1 MLETRNSSNELDLA
15 YMPYHEGLVN
25 HNAPPVRGSLSVR
38 VSNQHPQSPYYGD
51 SDEDDVS
58 DDPAWMAAPR
68 GSLQPAFPSSLMK
81 KASSV
86 SVTDTQTSS
95 PKSPG
100 TDVVSSAGEED
111 EQEKQRKDKEDD
123 DEDDD
128 DYFPPTMPKMKT
140 PQKNAS
146 GRRSLHNVDEKLTT
160 DLKLRKCKSMPM
172 HQAANPTDA
181 NRMVN
186 LGVPRNSRGNSE
198 IDRLSVEKKSSE
210 DEDSTTSPS
219 TSNNGYR
226 DSMMRYRPS
235 DLKPQDLTT
244 AMMSRDSLAPENFE
258 SSRSIDMYASSR
270 SSNMGFDSNRGNDQY
285 GSSRSSNVFD
295 SNRGVDPFASTRSTD
310 LMSGRGSVMHFGPRV
325 TEEGLSDYLRA
336 VKTGN
341 LQVLRSCL
349 QDRNTDFTERDPVHG
364 QSAMHIAVRFGQL
377 HAVQLLCGKKTRG
390 LLIDAVDNRQNT
402 PLHLAAAKSRRI
414 TKYLLEHGAD
424 ASRAN
429 NRNQTPLAVHIITA
443 KRDDPLIAEMLLQH
457 KTDPNG
463 ALGNSTLL
471 HKAVD
476 LKFFEIA
483 YRLVRH
489 GARLD
494 AKDAQ
499 GRMVFEKVDR
509 KVLRQLCGKISFPPV
524 WVPNLE
530 RKGCMICLR
539 NFSRLGVGV
548 RRHHCRHCG
557 RLICGRCSHVSVESE
572 AFPSTFI
579 GHIDRNPSDER
590 SNLKRVCK
598 TCSSVFD
605 ERAKQAKTG
614 SPGSNRK
621 WSDAFMDRV
630 VGCAWDEIERKD
642 SSSNLGTHCT
652 CCHAGW
658 SSFPKCR
665 RNWSSVIMRCCQ
677 MVMGPAGT
685 GKSTYCNNMHEF
697 CAASGRMTY
706 VVNLDPAA
714 DHFDYPVAFDIRD
727 LISVEDVMEELGY
740 GPNGGLIYCMEY
752 LVQNLDWLQ
761 DLLGEYSDEDYFIF
775 DCPGQIELYS
785 HLPVMKQLCDSL
797 KDWGFNICC
806 VYLIDSLFIVDPT
819 KFISGVLCSLSAM
832 VQLELPHINVL
843 TKCDLVDEKE
853 LSKYLDPSEGYL
865 LENLANATDP
875 KWRPLS
881 AAICNVI
888 NDFSMV
894 AFVPM
899 NINREESIETVL
911 MHVDHAINYG
921 DDLEP
926 QV

>member
-1 MLETRNSSNELDLA
+1 MLDSRSSNELDLA

-38 VSNQHPQSPYYGD
+38 VSNQQQHSPYYGD
-51 SDEDDVS
+51 SDDDDVS
-58 DDPAWMAAPR
+58 DDPAWMTAPR
-68 GSLQPAFPSSLMK
+68 GSLQPAFPPNLMK
-81 KASSV
+81 KASSN
-86 SVTDTQTSS
+86 S
-95 PKSPG
+95 G
-100 TDVVSSAGEED
+100 
-111 EQEKQRKDKEDD
+111 
-123 DEDDD
+123 
-128 DYFPPTMPKMKT
+128 
-140 PQKNAS
+140 
-146 GRRSLHNVDEKLTT
+146 GRRSLNNNVDDKLTT

-172 HQAANPTDA
+172 NQALANPAD
-181 NRMVN
+181 NNKMVN

-198 IDRLSVEKKSSE
+198 IDRLSVEKKSS
-210 DEDSTTSPS
+210 DAPSSPEGAS
-219 TSNNGYR
+219 
-226 DSMMRYRPS
+226 RP
-235 DLKPQDLTT
+235 
-244 AMMSRDSLAPENFE
+244 
-258 SSRSIDMYASSR
+258 
-270 SSNMGFDSNRGNDQY
+270 
-285 GSSRSSNVFD
+285 
-295 SNRGVDPFASTRSTD
+295 
-310 LMSGRGSVMHFGPRV
+310 
-325 TEEGLSDYLRA
+325 
-336 VKTGN
+336 
-341 LQVLRSCL
+341 
-349 QDRNTDFTERDPVHG
+349 DRNTDFTERDPVHG

-424 ASRAN
+424 ASRVN
-429 NRNQTPLAVHIITA
+429 NRNQTPLAVHIVTT
-443 KRDDPLIAEMLLQH
+443 KRDDPLIPEMLLQH
-457 KTDPNG
+457 KTDPNS

-476 LKFFEIA
+476 LKLFEIA
-483 YRLVRH
+483 SRLVRH
-489 GARLD
+489 GGRLD
-494 AKDAQ
+494 SKDAQ
-499 GRMVFEKVDR
+499 GCMVFEKVDR
-509 KVLRQLCGKISFPPV
+509 KVLRQLCGKIAYPPV
-524 WVPNLE
+524 WVPNME

-579 GHIDRNPSDER
+579 GHIDRNASDER

-605 ERAKQAKTG
+605 ERAKQGKES
-614 SPGSNRK
+614 SPGGNQK
-621 WSDAFMDRV
+621 WSDAFMDR
-630 VGCAWDEIERKD
+630 
-642 SSSNLGTHCT
+642 
-652 CCHAGW
+652 
-658 SSFPKCR
+658 
-665 RNWSSVIMRCCQ
+665 
-677 MVMGPAGT
+677 
-685 GKSTYCNNMHEF
+685 STYCNNMHEF

-806 VYLIDSLFIVDPT
+806 VYLIDSLFVVDPT

-853 LSKYLDPSEGYL
+853 MSKYLDPSEGYL
-865 LENLANATDP
+865 LENLANSTDP

-881 AAICNVI
+881 TAICNVI

-926 QV
+926 QEPKSQEADE